1 MIENVYIDPLKQSYK
16 NILDDM
22 KNRNITGKYYDE
34 VENLYNRMLE
44 LIETSSDI
52 NAFYVKMNE
61 ENISMRI
68 SDAYARALSEQAEKA
83 NQGGEMY
90 DDDTL
95 MKMNVNA
102 LRESVKSM
110 RKSFD
115 ELMSNAKESDRIR
128 IMVESNPE
136 ELIKHVEQL
145 IALSEEPGMTYPKFL
160 RLQIERGLD
169 DNNATSMTRKA
180 LENQLECY
188 KRLLYPYLEIKVLEE
203 KLEAYDKLAAQN
215 ILGLVDAHEW
225 EFVEKRIEWKY
236 EPEIIKRDQKYNIFE
251 RILDNLD
258 LWEMSWCPFAMNVM
272 PWANIFDVE
281 ERKRVIEKD
290 KQATQGIVWEYEK
303 LLYRYFGLRLKDII
317 HDEGFIHAV
326 KAHTM
331 VHSQEA
337 VEHLLVAVYP
347 HCKPFQPMPQN
358 LIDKRTEIQNA
369 HREENPDQD
378 KPFYILKEFYDERYG
393 EAYMEALSGGK
404 RPVKSIST
412 AKPWDYDSFL
422 KNVEGKIAEHDL
434 AEKFEENAIKGI
446 FGGLKKLWS

>member
-1 MIENVYIDPLKQSYK
+1 MIENVYVDPLKQSYK

-34 VENLYNRMLE
+34 VENLYNRLLE

-52 NAFYVKMNE
+52 SAFYVKMND
-61 ENISMRI
+61 ENIAVKI

-83 NQGGEMY
+83 NQGGAMY

-115 ELMSNAKESDRIR
+115 EVMSNAKESDRIR
-128 IMVESNPE
+128 ILVDNNPE
-136 ELIKHVEQL
+136 ELIKHVESL

-160 RLQIERGLD
+160 TLQIERGLD
-169 DNNATSMTRKA
+169 DFNASSMTRKA
-180 LENQLECY
+180 IENQLECY
-188 KRLLYPYLEIKVLEE
+188 KRLLYPYLEIKILEE

-215 ILGLVDAHEW
+215 KFGLVDAHEW
-225 EFVEKRIEWKY
+225 EFVSKKIDWKY

-258 LWEMSWCPFAMNVM
+258 LWEMAWCPFAMNVM
-272 PWANIFDVE
+272 PWAHIFDVE

-290 KQATQGIVWEYEK
+290 KQVTQGLIWEYEK
-303 LLYRYFGLRLKDII
+303 KLYHYLGLRVKDII

-331 VHSQEA
+331 VHSQEV
-337 VEHLLVAVYP
+337 VEHLLVEVYP
-347 HCKPFQPMPQN
+347 HCKPFNALPQN
-358 LIDKRTEIQNA
+358 LIDKRTELQIA
-369 HREENPDQD
+369 HREENPDLD
-378 KPFYILKEFYDERYG
+378 KPFYILKEYYDERYG

-404 RPVKSIST
+404 RPVESIST

-422 KNVEGKIAEHDL
+422 HNVEGKIAEHDL
-434 AEKFEENAIKGI
+434 R
-446 FGGLKKLWS
+446 